1 MYGSDFC
8 CSNSWPDQCLTLLM
22 LLHVVC
28 IFLRTCSEF
37 THASADL
44 LYREKVRGA
53 GADALSLEWSRNFKQ
68 NAVES
73 LVYSLVRMQAS
84 LRHYQVRLAQK
95 VYTCLVELH
104 TSVVYHKCVGP
115 KG

>member
-1 MYGSDFC
+1 VVKLIGRSA
-8 CSNSWPDQCLTLLM
+8 LLM
-22 LLHVVC
+22 PLHVVC
-28 IFLRTCSEF
+28 IFLRTCSDF

-84 LRHYQVRLAQK
+84 LRHYQVRSESPVYRQGHVCLIKASRPQK
-95 VYTCLVELH
+95 GHV
-104 TSVVYHKCVGP
+104 
-115 KG
+115 

>member
-84 LRHYQVRLAQK
+84 LRHYQVRPAANSQGP
-95 VYTCLVELH
+95 VYGGQVAGCMRLPSLTRV
-104 TSVVYHKCVGP
+104 
-115 KG
+115 